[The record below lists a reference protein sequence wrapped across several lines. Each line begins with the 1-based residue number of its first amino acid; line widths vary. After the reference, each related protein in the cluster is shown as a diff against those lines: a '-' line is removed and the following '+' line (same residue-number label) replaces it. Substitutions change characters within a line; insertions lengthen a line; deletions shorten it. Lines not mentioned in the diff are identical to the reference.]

1 MVSGFKTLIF
11 ILILVFSSF
20 STAAEEAPAEDESK
34 EPFMYYQISPNI
46 MTFYQS
52 TGRKMGYIVVQV
64 QVVVRGQEDFDT
76 VDLHLPLL
84 QDTLVGFFNSQ
95 EKAVIQDLQ
104 QRENLR
110 NEAKSKVAEVLKEEL
125 GRDIVENLLFTQY
138 VFQ

>member
-20 STAAEEAPAEDESK
+20 STVAEEAPAEEESK

-110 NEAKSKVAEVLKEEL
+110 NEAKSKVAAVLKEEL